1 MMVCHVGRMRQL
13 RTCLR
18 KEVIVLQNRFGLLVW
33 FLSFNPAF
41 SVSHTHTH
49 TLMCPSSRLCDVVGG
64 PQEVW
69 LLMISGS
76 STSMVT

>member
-49 TLMCPSSRLCDVVGG
+49 VPKQQAL
-64 PQEVW
+64 
-69 LLMISGS
+69 
-76 STSMVT
+76 